1 MKDFK
6 KLALFT
12 LSRKEQ
18 EEILPMFQVIRNQT
32 WANAKENE
40 RLMELRDI
48 LLAKPM
54 SGEIDVSQVDI
65 AQLDNN
71 CRMG

>member
-1 MKDFK
+1 
-6 KLALFT
+6 
-12 LSRKEQ
+12 
-18 EEILPMFQVIRNQT
+18 MFQVIRNQT

-48 LLAKPM
+48 LLAKLM

>member
-48 LLAKPM
+48 LLAKLM
-54 SGEIDVSQVDI
+54 SGEIDVSQVDV